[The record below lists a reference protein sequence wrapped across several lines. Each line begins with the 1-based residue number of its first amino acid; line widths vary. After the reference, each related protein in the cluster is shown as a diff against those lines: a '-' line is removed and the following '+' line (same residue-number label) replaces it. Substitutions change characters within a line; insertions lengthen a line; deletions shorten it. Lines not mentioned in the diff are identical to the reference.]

1 MPQLPNNGIVGIKL
15 FPGRLII
22 EAEYCKFGTSPLKK
36 IQILLIAKALRRRF
50 VPGIGSKKNNFFRMD
65 SHRIIVDANKGRFS
79 LNLKELFYYKD
90 LFLILAYRDL
100 RIRYA
105 QTVLGLFWAF
115 IQPAA
120 TLLIFTVVFG
130 RAVKV
135 DTGSIP
141 YPVFAICGMTAW
153 TYFAFVLNQSGNSI
167 IGAQEMVKKIY
178 FPRLVIPLSKALV
191 GFVDFAIAFLI
202 LGILLMFYGITPA
215 STIVFLPVFILL
227 TIIAGLAVGI
237 WLSALTI
244 RYRDFQHVVPFMV
257 QFGLYATPIA
267 YPSETII
274 NNLPHWAV
282 ILYYLN
288 PMAGIV
294 EGFRWAIL
302 GGIMPNQYAWLSF
315 SLVIVLFFSALIYF
329 KRVERIMADIV

>member
-1 MPQLPNNGIVGIKL
+1 MP
-15 FPGRLII
+15 
-22 EAEYCKFGTSPLKK
+22 
-36 IQILLIAKALRRRF
+36 
-50 VPGIGSKKNNFFRMD
+50 
-65 SHRIIVDANKGRFS
+65 SHRIVVDASKSRFS
-79 LNLKELFYYKD
+79 LNLRELLDYKD

-100 RIRYA
+100 RVRYA
-105 QTVLGLFWAF
+105 QTFLGLVWAF

-135 DTGSIP
+135 DTGGIP
-141 YPVFAICGMTAW
+141 YPVFAISGMTAW

-191 GFVDFAIAFLI
+191 GFVDFVIAFCL
-202 LGILLMFYGITPA
+202 LVLLMIIYRVSPSANVF
-215 STIVFLPVFILL
+215 FLPVFVVL
-227 TIIAGLAVGI
+227 TIISALAAGI

-244 RYRDFQHVVPFMV
+244 RYRDFQHVVPFLV

-274 NNLPHWAV
+274 SNLPRWGTV
-282 ILYYLN
+282 LYYFN
-288 PMAGIV
+288 PMAGVV
-294 EGFRWAIL
+294 EGFRWSIL
-302 GGIMPNQYAWLSF
+302 GGAPPGQLAYLSF
-315 SLVIVLFFSALIYF
+315 CIVIVLFISGLIYF